1 MIFTAPNTF
10 IQRLSGDS
18 CRLGG
23 RAFLGGHK
31 NHQKIEDSQKQWEQ
45 KFWNK
50 KRLKFS
56 CTSTH
61 RHGQTMPGLPTK
73 RSWSYHILPLF
84 RSQKSQKSNVSNN
97 RKNIPSGPAKKCSVM
112 KPWISGDKKNKF
124 CQTDVQIPSVPI
136 QCYNFQE
143 TTEKNKQRRCWV
155 VWIENQSWIR
165 CLLFASMHHDC
176 APRQT
181 LGVLEESKW
190 IPEPHWWLRTW
201 DSWSSLHKFRWR
213 NAKLKASFIEI
224 GMLSGQHAITT
235 HWCGVNQSTH
245 KQIQ

>member
-1 MIFTAPNTF
+1 MEEPFW
-10 IQRLSGDS
+10 GDT
-18 CRLGG
+18 
-23 RAFLGGHK
+23 
-31 NHQKIEDSQKQWEQ
+31 KINKKQPTKEFEDSQKTG
-45 KFWNK
+45 NK
-50 KRLKFS
+50 SFETKNDSNFLALR
-56 CTSTH
+56 
-61 RHGQTMPGLPTK
+61 PTVMVK
-73 RSWSYHILPLF
+73 QCQVCPQIDLDLTISYHILPLF

-97 RKNIPSGPAKKCSVM
+97 RKNI
-112 KPWISGDKKNKF
+112 ISGNEAMDIRRLKKNRF

-155 VWIENQSWIR
+155 VWIENPSWIR

-190 IPEPHWWLRTW
+190 IPKPHWWLRTW

-224 GMLSGQHAITT
+224 GMLIGQHAITT